1 MGDLAVV
8 ERTASTRIVL
18 TFLLALGLYG
28 FMLPFWLSVDEFWAR
43 GVAAGAS
50 RIGMPFTG
58 QPGSVQLKPG
68 RSIHFEYLL
77 PDPRTGGTARV
88 PQRLLNLPDVPLG
101 IALSLSLLGLAW
113 RRRLVLA
120 AVVTLVLG
128 IVHVGLLTVSA
139 HRAAALLRET
149 GLDLSELNR
158 RLSDSLNGM
167 NRYGDLSVILVV
179 ALVAIGWAV
188 LGGRRAV
195 RPEPEPAPEPASE

>member
-8 ERTASTRIVL
+8 ERTAPTRILL

-28 FMLPFWLSVDEFWAR
+28 FMLPLWLAVDSSWAR

-50 RIGMPFTG
+50 RVGMPLTG
-58 QPGSVQLKPG
+58 QAGSVRLKPG
-68 RSIHFEYLL
+68 RSIQFEYLL
-77 PDPRTGGTARV
+77 PDPRTGGIARV

-120 AVVTLVLG
+120 GLITVVLYALQVSLV
-128 IVHVGLLTVSA
+128 TVSA
-139 HRAAALLRET
+139 HRAAGLLRDT
-149 GLDLSELNR
+149 GLDLTSLNS
-158 RLSDSLNGM
+158 RLSASLNGM

-179 ALVAIGWAV
+179 AMVAAGWAL
-188 LGGRRAV
+188 LGGWRPV
-195 RPEPEPAPEPASE
+195 RPEAAPEPSPR

>member
-1 MGDLAVV
+1 M
-8 ERTASTRIVL
+8 ERTAPTRIIL

-28 FMLPFWLSVDEFWAR
+28 FMLPLWLSVESFWAR

-50 RIGMPFTG
+50 RLAMPTTG

-113 RRRLVLA
+113 RRRVVLA
-120 AVVTLVLG
+120 AG
-128 IVHVGLLTVSA
+128 ITAILYLVHVVLLTVSA
-139 HRAAALLRET
+139 HRAAALLRQT
-149 GLDLSELNR
+149 GLDLTELNR
-158 RLSDSLNGM
+158 RLSESLNGM

-179 ALVAIGWAV
+179 ALAVVGWAL

-195 RPEPEPAPEPASE
+195 PAIRPEAEAEPAPAPGSE